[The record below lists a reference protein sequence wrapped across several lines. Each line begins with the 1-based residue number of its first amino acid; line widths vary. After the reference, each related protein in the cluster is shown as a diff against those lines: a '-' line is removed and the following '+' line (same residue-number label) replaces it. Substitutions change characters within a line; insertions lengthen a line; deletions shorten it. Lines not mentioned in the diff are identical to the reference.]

1 MKRFII
7 FVLSFLI
14 PILLLGVVLEVFIRK
29 IPNDYITKAD
39 YLNKNA
45 NTIETLV
52 LGSSHALYGVNPDYL
67 NGTAYNTSFVSQTPD
82 LDLAIL
88 KQYESKFQSLKNV
101 VIRLSYATLFEKLSD
116 TSEDWRLK
124 DYNLYFNLKQD
135 YKFKYNSEL
144 LSVKL
149 KTNLKRL
156 YYYYILGESEQNIS
170 EYGWGIN
177 AGLNPPKDLNEAGK
191 KAARRHTADD
201 LEWYK
206 ENTMIFEEIAE
217 FCQQRNIKL
226 IVLTFPGVE
235 SYNANMNQ
243 KQFIRTKEFGEFLES
258 TYFNCNYYNFLDN
271 PNFVSEDFFDG
282 DHLNAQGAKKMTK
295 LVNSILN

>member
-7 FVLSFLI
+7 FVISFLI

-29 IPNDYITKAD
+29 IPNDYISKAD

-45 NTIETLV
+45 NTIETLI

-67 NGTAYNTSFVSQTPD
+67 NGIAYNASFVSQTPD

-88 KQYESKFQSLKNV
+88 KQYESEFQSLKNV

-156 YYYYILGESEQNIS
+156 YNYYILEESEQNIS
-170 EYGWGIN
+170 EHGWGIN
-177 AGLNPPKDLNEAGK
+177 SGLKPPNDLDEAGK
-191 KAARRHTADD
+191 KAAIRHTADD
-201 LEWYK
+201 FEWYK

-217 FCQQRNIKL
+217 FCQQGNIKL
-226 IVLTFPGVE
+226 IVVTFPTISAYG
-235 SYNANMNQ
+235 ANM
-243 KQFIRTKEFGEFLES
+243 KKDQFEKTLEYGKFLETEYS
-258 TYFNCNYYNFLDN
+258 NCRYYNFLN
-271 PNFVSEDFFDG
+271 HPIFETEDFFDG
-282 DHLNAQGAKKMTK
+282 DHLNAQGAKKMTD
-295 LVNSILN
+295 LINTVLN